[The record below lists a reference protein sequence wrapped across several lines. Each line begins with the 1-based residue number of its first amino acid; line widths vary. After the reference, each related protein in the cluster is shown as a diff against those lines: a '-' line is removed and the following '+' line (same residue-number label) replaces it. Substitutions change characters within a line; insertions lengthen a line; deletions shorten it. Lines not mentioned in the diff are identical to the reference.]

1 MTEIPMVYWLQHERK
16 QDFPTK
22 MDESLSTYLPS
33 QLVDC
38 VGQASCIQGPK
49 NRKN

>member
-1 MTEIPMVYWLQHERK
+1 MVCWPQCKKK
-16 QDFPTK
+16 QDFSAK

-38 VGQASCIQGPK
+38 VGWASYIQESKSMKNQAE
-49 NRKN
+49 